1 MKENINKTFEKEL
14 KRLTEKG
21 ADKKIKKEIEKVSI
35 EKRSEEIGKEIENF
49 FKEPIL
55 IEDEIKTL
63 LNFLKKIKDKKQNID
78 NLVNNLEEEIK
89 NTKELSNV
97 LKKES
102 ASFYLVY
109 QNEIEKIKY
118 ILTLIELLK
127 NNDYIDSET
136 KIGDLIHLLNKLQEE
151 LIILNLSQKENNN

>member
-35 EKRSEEIGKEIENF
+35 QKRAEEIGKEIENF

-78 NLVNNLEEEIK
+78 NLVNNLEAEIK

-136 KIGDLIHLLNKLQEE
+136 KIEDLIHLLNKLQEE
-151 LIILNLSQKENNN
+151 LIILNLSKKRK